1 VPQDIGKAV
10 AVEIPVPAA
19 VWIGLGS
26 FQAVRVLL
34 PMAERPSVRVYS
46 GHDSQAI

>member
-1 VPQDIGKAV
+1 LKFQCRP
-10 AVEIPVPAA
+10 PF
-19 VWIGLGS
+19 WIGLGS